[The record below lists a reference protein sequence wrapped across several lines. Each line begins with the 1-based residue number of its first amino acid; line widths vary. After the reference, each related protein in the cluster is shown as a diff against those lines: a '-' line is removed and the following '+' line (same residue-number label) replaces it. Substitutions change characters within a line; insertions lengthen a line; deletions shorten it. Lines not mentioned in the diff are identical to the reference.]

1 MSSTILYKAGI
12 PTLGCYY
19 GKAFRFQKVSAGQGR
34 SCYRGMVEICED
46 QFEIYHDAGGM
57 IVAFKNEKVDQKW
70 YNPKKVG
77 LCDFDDFMK
86 MDYMSGD
93 VSQAKLQ

>member
-19 GKAFRFQKVSAGQGR
+19 GKAFRFQKVSAGKGR